1 MRSIEKTPGTDDE
14 RASGAGGNVRGAQAA
29 LDEQL
34 ERKWPDVYALVL
46 KQREKDSRLK

>member
-1 MRSIEKTPGTDDE
+1 MIEHAELVAKCED
-14 RASGAGGNVRGAQAA
+14 RRRL